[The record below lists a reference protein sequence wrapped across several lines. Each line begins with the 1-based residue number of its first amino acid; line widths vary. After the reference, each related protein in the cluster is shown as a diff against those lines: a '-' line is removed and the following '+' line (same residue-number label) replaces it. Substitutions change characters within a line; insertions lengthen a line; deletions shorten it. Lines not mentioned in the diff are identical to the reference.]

1 MCKACPAGYHQKQ
14 SKQTKKQKAK
24 CRFDFYQVGSN
35 ISMSVYAKKTDPS
48 GCFFR
53 ASSHKLLLEIAY
65 DAGMKT
71 YAMDVTLAGPIDPTK
86 CALPPS
92 SSLLFR
98 LMCATLSWLT
108 LAFFFDS
115 SLFASTNSDTSIL
128 NSNSI

>member
-1 MCKACPAGYHQKQ
+1 MLRWQGTCVFVEDE
-14 SKQTKKQKAK
+14 QTKKQKAK

-71 YAMDVTLAGPIDPTK
+71 YAMDVTLAGPIACVAATIP
-86 CALPPS
+86 CAHSQALVPG
-92 SSLLFR
+92 FNA
-98 LMCATLSWLT
+98 CATMRACGFCGHSSW
-108 LAFFFDS
+108 
-115 SLFASTNSDTSIL
+115 
-128 NSNSI
+128 

>member
-1 MCKACPAGYHQKQ
+1 MRWQGTCVFVEDE
-14 SKQTKKQKAK
+14 QTKKQKAK

-92 SSLLFR
+92 SSLL
-98 LMCATLSWLT
+98 
-108 LAFFFDS
+108 
-115 SLFASTNSDTSIL
+115 SLHAPVWAVRAPHG
-128 NSNSI
+128 

>member
-1 MCKACPAGYHQKQ
+1 MFVEDE
-14 SKQTKKQKAK
+14 QTKKQKAK

-92 SSLLFR
+92 SPTCRES
-98 LMCATLSWLT
+98 
-108 LAFFFDS
+108 
-115 SLFASTNSDTSIL
+115 
-128 NSNSI
+128 